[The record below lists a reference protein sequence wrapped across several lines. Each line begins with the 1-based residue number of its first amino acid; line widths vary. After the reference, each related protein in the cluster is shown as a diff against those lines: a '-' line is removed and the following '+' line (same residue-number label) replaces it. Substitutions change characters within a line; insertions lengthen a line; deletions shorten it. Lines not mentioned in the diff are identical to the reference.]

1 MNIHQMEYFHV
12 VAKIGNMTK
21 AAEYLQIAQPAL
33 SSAIAR
39 MSEEI
44 GYPLFVKQGRKIVLS
59 SHGKILLSHV
69 EKILQEYNA
78 AMDEI
83 QEADIQSQ
91 KTLCLGVTGTS
102 FSRNYQKGFHEAYPN
117 VTIRQ
122 TLVPSSKIISVI
134 KNTPEIDFVLSST
147 EVVDPEIASFIIEYE
162 PLYLVVSSEHPLAS
176 RPSIALS
183 ETKYEKFLSFPS
195 VSVSRKIFVEL
206 CNKAGFVPNI
216 VMACY
221 PSQFPS
227 LIEENL
233 GIALINRTAIQSG
246 IYNHGCRI
254 LPVTEPKCVRPISLL
269 WLKDKKQSVVAKQ
282 FQEFLQFNF
291 CKQQSGIS

>member
-39 MSEEI
+39 MSEEL
-44 GYPLFVKQGRKIVLS
+44 GYPLFIKQGRNIVLS
-59 SHGKILLSHV
+59 SSGQILLRHV

-78 AMDEI
+78 ALDEM
-83 QEADIQSQ
+83 QEADVQSQ

-102 FSRNYQKGFHEAYPN
+102 FARNYQKGFHEAFPD
-117 VTIRQ
+117 VVIRQ
-122 TLVPSSKIISVI
+122 TLVPSSKIISVL
-134 KNTPEIDFVLSST
+134 KNNPEIDFILSST
-147 EVVDPEIASFIIEYE
+147 EVVDEEIASFIIEYE

-176 RPSIALS
+176 RPSVALH
-183 ETKYEKFLSFPS
+183 ETKYEKFLAFPTD
-195 VSVSRKIFVEL
+195 SVSRKIFVEL
-206 CNKAGFVPNI
+206 CTKAGFVPNI
-216 VMACY
+216 VMECY
-221 PSQFPS
+221 QSQFPN

-254 LPVTEPKCVRPISLL
+254 IPVTKPKCMRPISLL
-269 WLKDKKQSVVAKQ
+269 WLKNKKQNAVAKQ
-282 FQEFLQFNF
+282 FQEYLQFNY
-291 CKQQSGIS
+291 CKQ